1 LIDDGWGV
9 EGMPIGPTK
18 IELTICNKCDYFIE
32 DYIKGYFVVMC
43 NHSIYDKNPKYI
55 QDASCRY
62 TETRDWC
69 PCLGELKN
77 E

>member
-1 LIDDGWGV
+1 
-9 EGMPIGPTK
+9 MSIGPTK

-32 DYIKGYFVVMC
+32 DRIKGYFVYLC
-43 NHSIYDKNPKYI
+43 NHPTYDGKPNYI
-55 QDASCRY
+55 RDARGY
-62 TETRDWC
+62 AETRDWC